1 MKRVLRMTKEEKE
14 EIFKTLAECQKL
26 YKKANKKTEEL
37 KKLVEAFDDEHLVIM
52 FEEAVW
58 EGYTEKDI
66 MKDENIVVI

>member
-1 MKRVLRMTKEEKE
+1 MTKEEKE
-14 EIFKTLAECQKL
+14 EIFKTLAEGQKL